1 MITFN
6 CSCGK
11 KYQLPD
17 RLAGREVR
25 CNQCGN
31 ALIIPN
37 PEQIEPTEQIELTE
51 QTEPTTDV
59 VTSATVSQYE
69 TEQWGTIPV
78 PDGVKNEQSPIVSGW
93 ATGPYQKGSSCIL
106 TIVLVLLGACSSF
119 FVGFLA
125 GSVLFRSE
133 LSHRVNQS
141 ELYDETEEDE
151 EAEKETTK
159 YTAANWKI
167 DENSLT
173 LFTAQTAND
182 GQIQISLDK
191 NPPVVG
197 EKTKKTLDDIADAL
211 GTDDKPKDL
220 LKHNQTLRIHSES
233 NAEFR
238 LVWPSQGLADFDAGK
253 LREIHFS
260 LFVPDKV
267 NAGFKPVKPE
277 GVDKVLILSKFSLRL
292 VTESGF
298 IEFVPEN
305 TEKFVSILE
314 HAKSDWVPI
323 QIPLSG
329 NEIWKRID
337 HGIFGSRTHVKNI
350 ELYSQP
356 TGNGV
361 TLWIDNLEIKE

>member
-37 PEQIEPTEQIELTE
+37 QEQIEPTEQIELTE
-51 QTEPTTDV
+51 Q
-59 VTSATVSQYE
+59 

-133 LSHRVNQS
+133 LSHHANQS
-141 ELYDETEEDE
+141 ELYDETNEGDDE
-151 EAEKETTK
+151 EENETFEKEVTK

-211 GTDDKPKDL
+211 GTDDKPKDSL
-220 LKHNQTLRIHSES
+220 THNQTLRIHSES

-298 IEFVPEN
+298 IEFVPADR
-305 TEKFVSILE
+305 EKFVSILE